1 MDLTLSET
9 EEICRLWDY
18 GEFDELRDIFENITW
33 SEGTEFLTEDKQ
45 LAFKLLFYSNI
56 MFGDALEVWKVLHR
70 YGSYQFSEI
79 YIDLCKS
86 KFPELYNKALPAP
99 TDMNFRQSFYN
110 PSVYDGGFK
119 EIADLYSKLDS
130 CNQNEERVHNYIK
143 GLIYDAQVNNN
154 ADALFKL
161 GYLQANN
168 LNHFEQSLETL
179 ENAIIIN
186 PNKALYWGFYN
197 ILGLNIAISPESGLY
212 YINKAIELDPDTLFW
227 KLFRITNLAAYCGK
241 KSYSADF
248 STIDVGLFTAI
259 SQEFNNISDKINVN
273 DTHFYELYL
282 QSYQALLNQFGN
294 GIKSW
299 LHLKQASQQLD
310 TLNFPFYSKL
320 AGVSY
325 DNRQFYLSRCNR
337 GDQLTLIREP
347 DNLYDRN
354 AIAVY
359 HHNVQ
364 LGFIKKNLAE
374 KLAPYLDQGHH
385 IICTIAEIT
394 GGDGYL
400 YGANIRIDLE
410 NRW

>member
-1 MDLTLSET
+1 M
-9 EEICRLWDY
+9 
-18 GEFDELRDIFENITW
+18 
-33 SEGTEFLTEDKQ
+33 
-45 LAFKLLFYSNI
+45 
-56 MFGDALEVWKVLHR
+56 
-70 YGSYQFSEI
+70 
-79 YIDLCKS
+79 
-86 KFPELYNKALPAP
+86 
-99 TDMNFRQSFYN
+99 
-110 PSVYDGGFK
+110 
-119 EIADLYSKLDS
+119 
-130 CNQNEERVHNYIK
+130 
-143 GLIYDAQVNNN
+143 
-154 ADALFKL
+154 
-161 GYLQANN
+161 
-168 LNHFEQSLETL
+168 
-179 ENAIIIN
+179 
-186 PNKALYWGFYN
+186 
-197 ILGLNIAISPESGLY
+197 
-212 YINKAIELDPDTLFW
+212 
-227 KLFRITNLAAYCGK
+227 
-241 KSYSADF
+241 
-248 STIDVGLFTAI
+248 
-259 SQEFNNISDKINVN
+259 
-273 DTHFYELYL
+273 